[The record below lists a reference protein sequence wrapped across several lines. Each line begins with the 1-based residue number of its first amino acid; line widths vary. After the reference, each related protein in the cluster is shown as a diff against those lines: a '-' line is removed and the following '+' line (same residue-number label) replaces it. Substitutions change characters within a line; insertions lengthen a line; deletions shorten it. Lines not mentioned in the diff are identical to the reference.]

1 MELDEKVLAAS
12 RRYAATL
19 DGRGVSPTVDA
30 LAALSVFR
38 HKLPAAGLPPGE
50 IVDRLDRVGSPATV
64 ATNGPRFFGFVTGAV
79 LPAAAAA
86 HNLAAA
92 WDQNTALAAMSPVS
106 AEIETVTLEWLRG
119 LLGIPATA
127 LGSFVTGATMANFT
141 GLAAARHSLLLR
153 LDWEVEARGLF
164 GAPAIQVV
172 VGDEVHVSLIKALG
186 MLGLGRERVIRVP
199 TDGQGRMR
207 VDSFP
212 KLQAPAIVCLQAGNV
227 NTGALDPA
235 AELIALAHE
244 SKSWVHV
251 DGAFGLWANASPA
264 LKGLAT
270 SYEDADS
277 WATDCHK
284 WLNVPY
290 DSGLA
295 FVRKPTDLTGALA
308 TQASYLPDGA
318 TADIEAMHRGPE
330 SSRRARAIDAW
341 AAMLSLGSD
350 GVAAL
355 IDGCCAHAR
364 HFAASLGSTPG
375 CTILNDVVLNQVL
388 VALETDERTSAWID
402 AIQAEGTCWCGG
414 TVWHGRKAMR
424 ISVSSWMTTKNDVER
439 SIAAMLLCRPA

>member
-1 MELDEKVLAAS
+1 MDLDEEVLAAS
-12 RRYAATL
+12 RRYAAAL
-19 DGRGVSPTVDA
+19 DGRGVAPTAAA
-30 LAALSVFR
+30 LAGLSAFR
-38 HKLPAAGLPPGE
+38 HTLPAVGISPGE
-50 IVDRLDRVGSPATV
+50 IIGRLDRVGSPATV

-79 LPAAAAA
+79 LPVAGAA
-86 HNLAAA
+86 HNLATA

-106 AEIETVTLEWLRG
+106 AEIEMVTLGWLRG
-119 LLGIPATA
+119 LLGIPETA
-127 LGSFVTGATMANFT
+127 IGSFVTGATMANFT
-141 GLAAARHSLLLR
+141 GLAAARHALLMGLGW
-153 LDWEVEARGLF
+153 DVEARGLF
-164 GAPAIQVV
+164 GAPAIEVV

-186 MLGLGRERVIRVP
+186 MLGLGRERVTRVL

-207 VDSFP
+207 VDAFP
-212 KLQAPAIVCLQAGNV
+212 KLRAPAIVCLQAGNV
-227 NTGALDPA
+227 NTGAFDPA
-235 AELIALAHE
+235 VELIALARE
-244 SKSWVHV
+244 SGSWVHV
-251 DGAFGLWANASPA
+251 DGAFGLWAQASPTFA
-264 LKGLAT
+264 GLAVG
-270 SYEDADS
+270 YGDADS

-295 FVRKPTDLTGALA
+295 FIRNPADLTGALA

-318 TADIEAMHRGPE
+318 SIEAMHRGPE

-364 HFAASLGSTPG
+364 HFAAALGSVPG
-375 CTILNDVVLNQVL
+375 CMILNDVVLNQVL

-439 SIAAMLLCRPA
+439 SLSAMLRCRPA

>member
-1 MELDEKVLAAS
+1 MELDEQVLAAS
-12 RRYAATL
+12 RRYAAALDTRRVFPTADTL
-19 DGRGVSPTVDA
+19 RG
-30 LAALSVFR
+30 LSAFR
-38 HKLPAAGLPPGE
+38 HKLPAVGLSPGE
-50 IVDRLDRVGSPATV
+50 IIERLDRVGSPATV

-86 HNLAAA
+86 HNLATA
-92 WDQNTALAAMSPVS
+92 WDQNTALAAMSPIS
-106 AEIETVTLEWLRG
+106 TQIETVALGWLRD
-119 LLGIPATA
+119 LLRIPETA
-127 LGSFVTGATMANFT
+127 VGSFVTGATMANFT
-141 GLAAARHSLLLR
+141 GLAAARHALLMR
-153 LDWEVEARGLF
+153 LGWDVEARGLF
-164 GAPAIQVV
+164 GAPAIEVV

-207 VDSFP
+207 VEAFP

-235 AELIALAHE
+235 VELIALAHE
-244 SKSWVHV
+244 SGSWAHV
-251 DGAFGLWANASPA
+251 DGAFGLWAQASPV
-264 LKGLAT
+264 LKGLAAG
-270 SYEDADS
+270 YKDADS

-295 FVRKPTDLTGALA
+295 FVRNPTDLTGALA

-318 TADIEAMHRGPE
+318 SIEAMHRGPE

-341 AAMLSLGSD
+341 AALLSLGSD

-364 HFAASLGSTPG
+364 HFAAALGSVPG

-388 VALETDERTSAWID
+388 VALNMDERTSAWID

-439 SIAAMLLCRPA
+439 SLSAMLRCRPA